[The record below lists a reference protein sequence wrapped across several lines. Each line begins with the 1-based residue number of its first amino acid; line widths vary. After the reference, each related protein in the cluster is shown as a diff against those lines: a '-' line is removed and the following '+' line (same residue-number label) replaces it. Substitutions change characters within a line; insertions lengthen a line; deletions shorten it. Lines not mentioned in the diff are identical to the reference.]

1 MTHLVFTKCAMSFL
15 SSLFG
20 GFFGSGKQSQEEI
33 DFAQSA
39 LHDLDIQVAISAHDN
54 WKNRLQAYLD
64 GTSKE
69 VFDANVVCFDD
80 RCDLGKW
87 IHSSGKAKLGQY
99 PGFTALMSHHKMF
112 HFAASNIVALQSRGK
127 TAEAD
132 VILKGQF
139 TQFSKSVVSDLNA
152 LSSIIIKKK

>member
-1 MTHLVFTKCAMSFL
+1 MSFL
-15 SSLFG
+15 SAIFG

-33 DFAQSA
+33 DIARSA
-39 LHDLDIQVAISAHDN
+39 LQGLDIQVAIAAHEN
-54 WKNRLQAYLD
+54 WKNRLQAYLE

-69 VFDANVVCFDD
+69 VFDATVICFDD

-87 IHSSGKAKLGQY
+87 IHSSGQAKLGRY

-112 HFAASNIVALQSRGK
+112 HFAASNVVALQSRGK

-139 TQFSKSVVSDLNA
+139 AQFSKSVVGELNA
-152 LSSIIIKKK
+152 LSAIAVKK

>member
-1 MTHLVFTKCAMSFL
+1 MSFL

-20 GFFGSGKQSQEEI
+20 NFLGSGKQSQT
-33 DFAQSA
+33 DVDQARSA
-39 LHDLDIQVAISAHDN
+39 LDDLDIQVAISAHEN

-99 PGFTALMSHHKMF
+99 PGFTALMSHHKIF
-112 HFAASNIVALQSRGK
+112 HFAASNVVALQSRGK
-127 TAEAD
+127 TAEAE
-132 VILKGQF
+132 VILRGQF
-139 TQFSKSVVSDLNA
+139 TQFSKAVVGDLKA
-152 LSSIIIKKK
+152 LSGMVLKNK

>member
-1 MTHLVFTKCAMSFL
+1 MSFL

-20 GFFGSGKQSQEEI
+20 GFFGSGKQSQGDI
-33 DFAQSA
+33 DTALSA
-39 LHDLDIQVAISAHDN
+39 LNDLDIKVAVSAHEN

-69 VFDANVVCFDD
+69 TFDANVVCFDD

-112 HFAASNIVALQSRGK
+112 HFAASNVIALQSRGK

-132 VILKGQF
+132 VILKSQF
-139 TQFSKSVVSDLNA
+139 AQFSKSVVGDLNA
-152 LSSIIIKKK
+152 LSDMVVKKK

>member
-1 MTHLVFTKCAMSFL
+1 MSFL
-15 SSLFG
+15 SSLFS
-20 GFFGSGKQSQEEI
+20 GFYGSGKQSQGEI
-33 DFAQSA
+33 DSA
-39 LHDLDIQVAISAHDN
+39 RAVLNDLDIQVAISAHEN

-64 GTSKE
+64 GSSKE

-87 IHSSGKAKLGQY
+87 IYSYGKANLGQY

-112 HFAASNIVALQSRGK
+112 HFAASNVIALQSRGK

-139 TQFSKSVVSDLNA
+139 AQFSKSVAGDLNA
-152 LSSIIIKKK
+152 LSNMAQMKQLEN

>member
-1 MTHLVFTKCAMSFL
+1 MSSL
-15 SSLFG
+15 SSLLSRIFG
-20 GFFGSGKQSQEEI
+20 LSKPSQDEI
-33 DFAQSA
+33 DFAHSA
-39 LHDLDIQVAISAHDN
+39 LSDLDIQVAIAAHEN

-64 GTSKE
+64 GTSGE

-112 HFAASNIVALQSRGK
+112 HFAASNVVALQGRGK
-127 TAEAD
+127 TAEAG
-132 VILKGQF
+132 VILNGQF
-139 TQFSKSVVSDLNA
+139 TQFSKSVANDLHA
-152 LSSIIIKKK
+152 LSDMVLKKQMESAFS